1 MRDSCLQDGSPEG
14 RIALRLSPRLAA
26 LLLALEEGE
35 EESAVQVTLPRA
47 RAQGL
52 LASIGLP
59 DAPSGTEGSA
69 RPPLASLRGALGEGL
84 AAADAA
90 GRRHLPARLTARERE
105 VLQAISAGASYAEI
119 ARDLVIDLET
129 VRSHAKRIRRKL
141 GVSASSDLV
150 GWTNTHV
157 DLSDA

>member
-1 MRDSCLQDGSPEG
+1 MRDSCLRDRSLDG
-14 RIALRLSPRLAA
+14 RIAVRLSPRLAA
-26 LLLALEEGE
+26 LLLALEDSE

-52 LASIGLP
+52 LASLGLP
-59 DAPSGTEGSA
+59 DTPGEAEGSA

-84 AAADAA
+84 AAAEAA
-90 GRRHLPARLTARERE
+90 SRRHLPARLTARERE

-150 GWTNTHV
+150 GWTDTHI
-157 DLSDA
+157 DLSGT